1 MSEMQKPGTEDDGF
15 TTVYAS
21 RPVPRER
28 RAPQG
33 TGLGLA
39 FIATVLLCI
48 VVFAWVV
55 T

>member
-1 MSEMQKPGTEDDGF
+1 MKPKTEDDGF

-21 RPVPRER
+21 RPQRRER

-33 TGLGLA
+33 AGLGLA
-39 FIATVLLCI
+39 IIITVPLCI